1 MAITLD
7 TLGIVCSLG
16 IDKTRVRERLIT
28 LDEKQVYLT
37 CDTHLHVENHPL
49 WVGRVAAPLPD
60 MQRFLPHQQSRN
72 NQLAL
77 AAYEQIS
84 QAVEDWKARHSVQRL
99 GVIIGTSTSGIAS
112 GEDAVQY
119 FKQHKNWPYGYHY
132 SKQEMSATADFIAAL
147 SGAKGPVYAISTAC
161 TSGAKAL
168 VSARSLIRAGI
179 IDAAICGGADSL
191 SGLPINGFSA
201 LEAVSKDICRPFDA
215 ARDGINLGEG
225 AALFFMTKNHGK
237 VALSGVGE
245 SSDAYHISSP
255 HPEGKGA
262 EAAMN
267 SALKDAHCQPE
278 HIDYLNLH
286 GTGTV
291 KNDEME
297 SAAVARLFGC
307 DVPCSSTKH
316 LTGHTLGAAGAL
328 EAAFCWLLM
337 TTEHAQVQ
345 LPKNRTS
352 TVDPRLPPL
361 TMVADGKVKKPV
373 YCMSNSFAFGGNN
386 ISLILEH
393 LHENL

>member
-16 IDKTRVRERLIT
+16 IDKTLVREKLTT

-49 WVGRVAAPLPD
+49 WVGQVSAPLPD
-60 MQRFLPHQQSRN
+60 MQSFPPHQQSRN

-77 AAYEQIS
+77 AAYGQIS
-84 QAVEDWKARHSVQRL
+84 QAVEDWKASHSVQRL
-99 GVIIGTSTSGIAS
+99 GVIIGTSTSGIAC
-112 GEDAVQY
+112 GEEAVQH
-119 FKQHKNWPYGYHY
+119 FRQHKNWPHGYHY
-132 SKQEMSATADFIAAL
+132 SKQEMSATADFIAAI
-147 SGAKGPVYAISTAC
+147 SGTKGPVYAISTAC

-168 VSARSLIRAGI
+168 ISARSLIRAGI

-191 SGLPINGFSA
+191 SGLPVNGFSA
-201 LEAVSKDICRPFDA
+201 LEAVSKEICRPFDA

-237 VALSGVGE
+237 IALSGVGE

-267 SALKDAHCQPE
+267 AALTDAHCQAE

-286 GTGTV
+286 GTGTI

-337 TTEHAQVQ
+337 TTEQPQVQ

-361 TMVADGKVKKPV
+361 TMVADGKVEKPV